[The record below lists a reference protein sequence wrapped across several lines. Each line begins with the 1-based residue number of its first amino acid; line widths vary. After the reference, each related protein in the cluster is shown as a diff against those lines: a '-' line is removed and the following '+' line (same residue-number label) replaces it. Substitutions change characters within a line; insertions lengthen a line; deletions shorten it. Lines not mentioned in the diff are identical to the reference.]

1 MSSSALANFELL
13 VVSNDYSTLKT
24 LVGAWRETGNH
35 LESTPSITYA
45 HDFVQKRKTHGIVI
59 DMQMKGALEFV
70 RQLKQSRDNA
80 GPIIVACA
88 GTPQEERAA
97 LAAGANFVVQKP
109 ISTGRIFDLLT
120 LSGPIQGPQRRR
132 YLRHRLVAPV
142 TIFSSGLHYRA
153 LISDLSESGMSIR
166 STRRFGLR
174 APVEFNFELRS
185 NAAVAGEGRIVWTD
199 DSGFAGIQF
208 DTVRCAK
215 PVSFPV
221 WLDHH
226 SVLLRS
232 SC

>member
-1 MSSSALANFELL
+1 MAPSALANFELL

-24 LVGAWRETGNH
+24 LVSAWREAGSH
-35 LESTPSITYA
+35 LESTPSLTCA
-45 HDFVQKRKTHGIVI
+45 HDFMQKRNTHGIVI
-59 DMQMKGALEFV
+59 DMQMKGAFEFI
-70 RQLKQSRDNA
+70 RQLKQSRGNA
-80 GPIIVACA
+80 SPIIVACA
-88 GTPQEERAA
+88 RTPHEERAA

-120 LSGPIQGPQRRR
+120 LSGPIQSPQRRR
-132 YLRHRLVAPV
+132 HLRHPLVAPI

-166 STRRFGLR
+166 STRRFGLH
-174 APVEFNFELRS
+174 APLEFTFELRS
-185 NAAVAGEGRIVWTD
+185 NTAVAGEGRIMWAD

-208 DTVRCAK
+208 DSVRCANSV
-215 PVSFPV
+215 PFPA